1 MNTVP
6 ARKPV
11 APKRP
16 QSELKE
22 VFTATEPVELP
33 TARSPPSAPL
43 PVVKGVLVLTIA
55 ATPHSSTVAYI
66 DMMLKRGSYSGI
78 VIIGNAEQETELKQ
92 LKMNIYALLG
102 KMSLEVGV
110 HLELQKTWT
119 ESDISTA
126 VSKAIQES
134 EVVNGVLCSP
144 CYDGNRSVNSD
155 ILSMDEDTLQ
165 WPWRYSVGFLHGTAK
180 SLLPRM
186 RPKMGI
192 GRANVAYFLVTEP
205 QETTA
210 LSHLYETTCENIVTQ
225 LADTSGYQGLTIA
238 YAQDI
243 LIPEPEPLNKNGSLD
258 LSAQAGPIDS
268 DVGAFDPED
277 SSPTKLWGMWAMQDE
292 IGTVN

>member
-1 MNTVP
+1 
-6 ARKPV
+6 
-11 APKRP
+11 
-16 QSELKE
+16 
-22 VFTATEPVELP
+22 
-33 TARSPPSAPL
+33 
-43 PVVKGVLVLTIA
+43 
-55 ATPHSSTVAYI
+55 
-66 DMMLKRGSYSGI
+66 MMLKRGSYSGI
-78 VIIGNAEQETELKQ
+78 VIIGSAEQEQELKQ

-110 HLELQKTWT
+110 HLELQTTWT
-119 ESDISTA
+119 GSDISTA

-155 ILSMDEDTLQ
+155 ILSMDEDTLH
-165 WPWRYSVGFLHGTAK
+165 WPWRYSIGFLHSTAK

-210 LSHLYETTCENIVTQ
+210 LTHLYETTCENIVTQ
-225 LADTSGYQGLTIA
+225 LAETSGYQGLTIA